1 MKISRLVSAFTGLC
15 LMLVSCAGY
24 VDPEENGGINGDGPD
39 VPGNGSQDKVTSV
52 FRQKMVAMQFTSVGC
67 TNCPLLAE
75 ALKSVQENHPDRI
88 IPVAFHMD
96 YDIEDP
102 MSLDVCRV
110 FYDKVSFRE
119 DNVIGLPMLAFNF
132 RQGTQHVVNEY
143 AKIVSEMERQTEQY
157 PVCSGVAVSSSYDEA
172 SRRLTVT
179 ARFISEVSQACRYH
193 ILLVEDGI
201 AASQMGTETLEYVH
215 DNVLRLVA
223 SDDVRGARLNSGEP
237 LLPGR
242 EYEVTREFVLDGEW
256 NEDAMRVV
264 AVLLTADADGQTF
277 GCNNANE
284 CAVGGSADYLY
295 KDEEN
300 KESRF
305 ARNVCVME
313 FTGQWCSWCPE
324 GAQILDFLVS
334 DMYKDEVYALAFHND
349 DDLAIPAEAD
359 FRQRFE
365 ISDYPAY
372 VTDMRDAG
380 GLSGSGCR
388 LSIEKSLYET
398 RTHSGVA
405 VSCEAVEGGYEVSAR
420 IFSEKDM
427 EYRVAV
433 YLVEDKVVAWQTVSG
448 NVKDEDYVHRHVVRR
463 MLSAS
468 VGGDALGTVA
478 SGTEMSRS
486 YKFVHDPSWNVE
498 NLTVAVLAID
508 ENGNVNNMA
517 VCAADGGSTDY
528 ELKK

>member
-1 MKISRLVSAFTGLC
+1 M
-15 LMLVSCAGY
+15 MLASCAGY
-24 VDPEENGGINGDGPD
+24 VDPEENGGQNGDGPD
-39 VPGNGSQDKVTSV
+39 VPGNGSQDKITSV
-52 FRQKMVAMQFTSVGC
+52 FCQKMVAMQFTSVGC

-75 ALKSVQENHPDRI
+75 ALKSVQENQPGRI
-88 IPVAFHMD
+88 IPIAFHMD
-96 YDIEDP
+96 YDVEDP
-102 MSLDVCRV
+102 MSLDICRA
-110 FYDKVSFRE
+110 FYDKVSFRD
-119 DNVIGLPMLAFNF
+119 DNVIGLPMLALNF
-132 RQGTQHVVNEY
+132 RKGSQHVVNEY
-143 AKIVSEMERQTEQY
+143 ARIISEMEHQAEQY
-157 PVCSGVAVSSSYDEA
+157 PVSSGVAVSTSYDA
-172 SRRLTVT
+172 ATRKLTVT
-179 ARFISEVSQACRYH
+179 ARFISELERVCRYH
-193 ILLVEDGI
+193 MILVEDGI
-201 AASQMGTETLEYVH
+201 SAMQMGAETLEYVH
-215 DNVLRLVA
+215 DNVLRFIA

-242 EYEVTREFVLDGEW
+242 EYEVTREFVLDEEW

-264 AVLLTADADGQTF
+264 AVLLAADADGQTF

-300 KESRF
+300 NESRF

-334 DMYKDEVYALAFHND
+334 DMYKDDVYALAFHND

-359 FRQRFE
+359 LKQRFE

-448 NVKDEDYVHRHVVRR
+448 NVRDEDYVHRHVVRQ

-468 VGGDALGTVA
+468 VGGDALGMVA
-478 SGTEMSRS
+478 YGTEKACS
-486 YKFVHDPSWNVE
+486 YRFVPDPSWRME

-508 ENGNVNNMA
+508 ADGHVDNMA
-517 VCAADGGSTDY
+517 VCAAEGGTTDY